1 MKTELGTMSLSLGM
15 MHAMDMVLTSK
26 YLFLKL
32 AVPKKQAKS
41 LKTTLWGIVNEKYY
55 INFLK

>member
-1 MKTELGTMSLSLGM
+1 MNLWQVMG
-15 MHAMDMVLTSK
+15 MVLTSEE
-26 YLFLKL
+26 LFLKL

-41 LKTTLWGIVNEKYY
+41 LKTTLCGIVNEKY

>member
-1 MKTELGTMSLSLGM
+1 MKIKLGTMSLSDGI
-15 MHAMDMVLTSK
+15 MHALDMVWASK
-26 YLFLKL
+26 ELFLKL

-41 LKTTLWGIVNEKYY
+41 LNTTLCGIVNEKY